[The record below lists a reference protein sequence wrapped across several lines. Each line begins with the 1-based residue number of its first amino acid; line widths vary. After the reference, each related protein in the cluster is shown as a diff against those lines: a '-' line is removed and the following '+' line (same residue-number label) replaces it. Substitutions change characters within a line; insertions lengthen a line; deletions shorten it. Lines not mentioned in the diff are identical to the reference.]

1 MGMWPY
7 GNVGSGAKK
16 SKVFSMLFITLMCIS
31 YNSNNTPVET

>member
-16 SKVFSMLFITLMCIS
+16 SKLDIFYVV
-31 YNSNNTPVET
+31 YNINVYFL